1 MSIETNP
8 PAKGEAID
16 LLTAE
21 SRQRFAESYPEV
33 PHKLQHNLH
42 RHPLLE
48 FERLAQLAEH
58 LAEKGSVEYNLAD
71 LPIAVDGKPDRPDMT
86 IGEMIRQVGTA
97 GSWCVLQNIE
107 QDPEYAQLLNDA
119 SEVRWVGASDDP
131 HFVPP
136 VGQTTLT
143 LDLPV
148 KKPDVVVPVV
158 ELVLKD

>member
-107 QDPEYAQLLNDA
+107 QDPEYAQLLNDLLDDVMPQVE
-119 SEVRWVGASDDP
+119 SKTDLVRTMLRHSSSRPSTNFDRFWKM
-131 HFVPP
+131 F
-136 VGQTTLT
+136 
-143 LDLPV
+143 
-148 KKPDVVVPVV
+148 
-158 ELVLKD
+158 ER

>member
-48 FERLAQLAEH
+48 FERLAQLAEQGALTMD
-58 LAEKGSVEYNLAD
+58 LAPDALTSSV
-71 LPIAVDGKPDRPDMT
+71 
-86 IGEMIRQVGTA
+86 
-97 GSWCVLQNIE
+97 
-107 QDPEYAQLLNDA
+107 LNQYL
-119 SEVRWVGASDDP
+119 R
-131 HFVPP
+131 
-136 VGQTTLT
+136 
-143 LDLPV
+143 V
-148 KKPDVVVPVV
+148 KERAMV
-158 ELVLKD
+158 